1 MVCYGVGSADEPPRR
16 SGIAHFLE
24 HLMFKGTKEVSGKE
38 FSRLIAINGG
48 RDNAFTSY
56 DYTAY
61 YQTIA
66 SDRLELV
73 MRLEADRM
81 VNLTLA
87 PEDVQVEREVILEE
101 RRQRVE
107 NEPQALLSEALNAAL
122 YAGHPY
128 GRPITGWPDEIAALS
143 RDDALAFYHRYY
155 APNNAVLVV
164 AGDVEPEKVHALAQK
179 YFGSIPSQEVPDRVR
194 PSPVRLHA
202 DNRIEMADPRVSTAS
217 WRRAYQVPD
226 AESFGLDRA
235 DALQVFMTALGQ
247 GPTSY
252 LYRRLVVEDKVAT
265 SAGAYYRA
273 NRDEGMVMLYATPA
287 PGVSVEKMEAAL
299 NAALAQALAEGLDPA
314 MIERAKTG
322 LKAEAIYARDS
333 IGDAARV
340 IGGALITGESLDRV
354 ERWVERIE
362 SVDASTALEAAR
374 AVMQDVPSVTAIL
387 KPADGAS
394 AAAGSTEPP
403 AVPNGEVIQ

>member
-1 MVCYGVGSADEPPRR
+1 MPLSSMIESRLYRAARMIVFLTAVWVTGFVGSARADIFEPVSFTLDNGMRVVVVADHRAPVVTQMVCYGVGSADEPPRR

-247 GPTSY
+247 GAD
-252 LYRRLVVEDKVAT
+252 VV
-265 SAGAYYRA
+265 SLPSSGGR
-273 NRDEGMVMLYATPA
+273 GQ
-287 PGVSVEKMEAAL
+287 GCH
-299 NAALAQALAEGLDPA
+299 
-314 MIERAKTG
+314 
-322 LKAEAIYARDS
+322 
-333 IGDAARV
+333 
-340 IGGALITGESLDRV
+340 IGGGLLSRK
-354 ERWVERIE
+354 
-362 SVDASTALEAAR
+362 S
-374 AVMQDVPSVTAIL
+374 
-387 KPADGAS
+387 
-394 AAAGSTEPP
+394 
-403 AVPNGEVIQ
+403 